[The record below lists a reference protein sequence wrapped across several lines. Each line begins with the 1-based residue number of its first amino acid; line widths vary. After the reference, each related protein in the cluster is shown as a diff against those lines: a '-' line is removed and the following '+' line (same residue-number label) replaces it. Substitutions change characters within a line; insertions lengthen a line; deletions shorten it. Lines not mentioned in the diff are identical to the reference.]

1 MLKFLSLSSGSSGN
15 CYYLGTEQYAIL
27 IDAGIPVRTI
37 QKVLREN
44 GLSFGK
50 IMGVLITHDHTDHI
64 RSAGSLGELYHL
76 PVYSTKAVHSGMERN
91 YGMSKKLSAA
101 SRRYLERDVVFD
113 IPGTDFHITPFTV
126 PHDSTDNVGYYIEFG
141 PASNPVRFC
150 LATDVGF
157 VTSDIRHFLGKA
169 DHVVMESNH
178 DIDMLMNGP
187 YPNYLKKRVRGEGGH
202 MSNREC
208 AELIHDI
215 YHKGLRHI
223 FLCHLSQE
231 NNDPD
236 LAYRT
241 AAKALQ
247 SEGVRVGEDVVLSVL
262 MRNSPSLVY
271 NLLPSGVTPTLH
283 KVENVPSAKQL
294 EISFEDED

>member
-1 MLKFLSLSSGSSGN
+1 MLRFLSLSSGSSGN
-15 CYYLGTEQYAIL
+15 CYYLGTDQYAIL

-44 GLSFGK
+44 GLSFSK
-50 IMGVLITHDHTDHI
+50 IMAVLITHDHTDHI

-91 YGMSKKLSAA
+91 YGMSKKLTTA
-101 SRRYLERDVVFD
+101 SRRILERDVVFD
-113 IPGTDFHITPFTV
+113 IPGTEFRVTPFTV

-141 PASNPVRFC
+141 PAANPVRFC

-157 VTSDIRHFLGKA
+157 VTPDIRHYLGMA

-187 YPNYLKKRVRGEGGH
+187 YPQYLKKRVRGEGGH

-215 YHKGLRHI
+215 FHPGLKHV
-223 FLCHLSQE
+223 FLCHLSHE

-241 AAKALQ
+241 AAKALH
-247 SEGVRVGEDVVLSVL
+247 SEGAKVGEDIVLSVL

-271 NLLPSGVTPTLH
+271 TLQPSDASLKPRNNTTFQSPQ
-283 KVENVPSAKQL
+283 QL
-294 EISFEDED
+294 EISFEE

>member
-15 CYYLGTEQYAIL
+15 CYYLGDDQHAIL

-50 IMGVLITHDHTDHI
+50 VMALLVTHDHTDHI
-64 RSAGSLGELYHL
+64 RSAGSLGELYHI
-76 PVYSTKAVHSGMERN
+76 PVYSTQAVHNGMERN
-91 YGMSKKLSAA
+91 YGMSKKLTSA
-101 SRRYLERDVVFD
+101 SRRIIDREEPFY
-113 IPGTDFHITPFTV
+113 IPGTQFRVVAFSV
-126 PHDSTDNVGYYIEFG
+126 PHDSTDNVGYYIEYG
-141 PASNPVRFC
+141 NDEAIVRFC

-157 VTSDIRHFLGKA
+157 VTPDVRKYLSMA

-178 DIDMLMNGP
+178 DVDMLMNGP
-187 YPNYLKKRVRGEGGH
+187 YPEYLKKRVRGEGGH
-202 MSNREC
+202 LSNKEC

-215 YHKGLRHI
+215 YHPSLKHL
-223 FLCHLSQE
+223 FLCHLSAE

-247 SEGVRVGEDVVLSVL
+247 SEGVRVGEDIVLTVL
-262 MRNSPSLVY
+262 LRNSPSLVY
-271 NLLPSGVTPTLH
+271 DFQPEVKKPI
-283 KVENVPSAKQL
+283 AIQM
-294 EISFEDED
+294 EIDFDNI

>member
-27 IDAGIPVRTI
+27 IDAGIPVRVI

-50 IMGVLITHDHTDHI
+50 VMALLVTHDHTDHI
-64 RSAGSLGELYHL
+64 RSAGSLGELYHI
-76 PVYSTKAVHSGMERN
+76 PVYSTKEVHGGMERN
-91 YGMSKKLSAA
+91 YGMSKKLTNA
-101 SRRYLERDVVFD
+101 SRRNVERDVPFQ
-113 IPGTDFHITPFTV
+113 IPGTQFHITPFTV

-141 PASNPVRFC
+141 EGEDRVRFC

-157 VTSDIRHFLGKA
+157 VTPDIRHFLSEA
-169 DHVVMESNH
+169 DHIVVESNH
-178 DIDMLMNGP
+178 DVDMLMNGP
-187 YPNYLKKRVRGEGGH
+187 YPQYLKKRVRGEGGH
-202 MSNREC
+202 LSNKEC

-215 YHKGLRHI
+215 FHRSLRHV
-223 FLCHLSQE
+223 FLCHLSHE

-241 AAKALQ
+241 AARALQ
-247 SEGVRVGEDVVLSVL
+247 SEGVSVGEDVVLSVL
-262 MRNSPSLVY
+262 MRNSPSRVY
-271 NLLPSGVTPTLH
+271 DLQTQAHIGKTPQPQQLTLD
-283 KVENVPSAKQL
+283 
-294 EISFEDED
+294 FD

>member
-1 MLKFLSLSSGSSGN
+1 MLRFLSLSSGSSGN
-15 CYYLGTEQYAIL
+15 CYYLGTDQYAIL

-44 GLSFGK
+44 GLSFSK
-50 IMGVLITHDHTDHI
+50 IMAVLITHDHTDHI

-101 SRRYLERDVVFD
+101 SRRILERDVAFA

-141 PASNPVRFC
+141 PASNAVRFC

-157 VTSDIRHFLGKA
+157 VTPDIRHYLSIA

-187 YPNYLKKRVRGEGGH
+187 YPQYLKKRVRGEGGH
-202 MSNREC
+202 LSNHEC

-215 YHKGLRHI
+215 FHPSLKHV
-223 FLCHLSQE
+223 FLCHLSHE

-247 SEGVRVGEDVVLSVL
+247 SEGAKVGEDIVLSVL
-262 MRNSPSLVY
+262 MRNSPSRVY
-271 NLLPSGVTPTLH
+271 TFLPSVATPKQH
-283 KVENVPSAKQL
+283 VPTIVQQPQQL
-294 EISFEDED
+294 EISFDD

>member
-15 CYYLGTEQYAIL
+15 CYYLGTDQYAIL
-27 IDAGIPVRTI
+27 IDAGIPVRNI

-50 IMGVLITHDHTDHI
+50 IMGLLVTHDHTDHI

-76 PVYSTKAVHSGMERN
+76 PVYTTKAVHSGMERN
-91 YGMSKKLSAA
+91 YGMQKKLTSA
-101 SRRYLERDVVFD
+101 SRRYLERDVEFP
-113 IPGTDFHITPFTV
+113 IPGTDFRVTPFTV

-141 PASNPVRFC
+141 PKDNAVRFC

-157 VTSDIRHFLGKA
+157 VTSDIRHYLSKA
-169 DHVVMESNH
+169 DHVVIESNH

-187 YPNYLKKRVRGEGGH
+187 YPQYLKKRVRGEGGH

-208 AELIHDI
+208 AELLHDI
-215 YHKGLRHI
+215 YHEGLKHV
-223 FLCHLSQE
+223 FLCHLSHE

-241 AAKALQ
+241 AAKALL
-247 SEGVRVGEDVVLSVL
+247 SEGVKVGEDIVLSVL

-271 NLLPSGVTPTLH
+271 TLLPQKETIASKTESMVREQPR
-283 KVENVPSAKQL
+283 QL
-294 EISFEDED
+294 EISFDED

>member
-50 IMGVLITHDHTDHI
+50 IMAVLITHDHTDHI

-101 SRRYLERDVVFD
+101 SRRYLERDVVFN
-113 IPGTDFHITPFTV
+113 IPGTDFRIIPFTV

-141 PASNPVRFC
+141 PTSNPVRFC

-157 VTSDIRHFLGKA
+157 VTSDIRHYLSKA

-187 YPNYLKKRVRGEGGH
+187 YPQYLKKRVRGEGGH

-215 YHKGLRHI
+215 YHVGLKHI
-223 FLCHLSQE
+223 FLCHLSHE

-247 SEGVRVGEDVVLSVL
+247 SEGVRVGEDIVLSVL

-271 NLLPSGVTPTLH
+271 SLLPSGVTPIQHT
-283 KVENVPSAKQL
+283 NSNTQPPQQL
-294 EISFEDED
+294 EISFED

>member
-1 MLKFLSLSSGSSGN
+1 MLRFLSLSSGSSGN
-15 CYYLGTEQYAIL
+15 CYYLGTVQYAIL
-27 IDAGIPVRTI
+27 IDAGIPLRTI

-44 GLSFGK
+44 GLSFSK
-50 IMGVLITHDHTDHI
+50 IMAVLITHDHTDHI

-101 SRRYLERDVVFD
+101 SRRILERDVEFA
-113 IPGTDFHITPFTV
+113 IPGTDFRLTPFTV

-141 PASNPVRFC
+141 SVSNPVRFC

-157 VTSDIRHFLGKA
+157 VTPDIRHYLGMA

-187 YPNYLKKRVRGEGGH
+187 YPQYLKKRVRGEGGH

-215 YHKGLRHI
+215 YHEGLKHV
-223 FLCHLSQE
+223 FLCHLSHE

-247 SEGVRVGEDVVLSVL
+247 SEGARVGEDIVLSVL
-262 MRNSPSLVY
+262 MRNSPSRVY
-271 NLLPSGVTPTLH
+271 TLLPSNKASQPRV
-283 KVENVPSAKQL
+283 NSIAPSPQQL
-294 EISFEDED
+294 EISFED